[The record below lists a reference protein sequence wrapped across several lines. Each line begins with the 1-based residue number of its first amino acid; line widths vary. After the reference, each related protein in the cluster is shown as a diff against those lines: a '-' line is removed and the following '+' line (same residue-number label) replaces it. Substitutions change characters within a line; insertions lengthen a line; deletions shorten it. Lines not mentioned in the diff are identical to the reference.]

1 MTNNV
6 PSKDSFGSIT
16 RGEWVRVES
25 VCRKPDHPHDRRIC
39 GLDVGPEVAFH
50 SGRNK
55 KEKMKK
61 LQIAILTVGLTVAL
75 SASAQIYTGTDL
87 SGLTPSTP
95 YGPGSDSQYVPAS
108 GSTPALWALYTSDS
122 GALETS
128 GDIPA
133 VFVLGPLGTLSS
145 FSASYSLYGAATG
158 PSGVEPYWNIK
169 VSPDANPADVIHII
183 SMGGS
188 PLNGSSAIH
197 AYNADYS
204 AAVGTWGMTLSALGA
219 ITYGGYMIGDMTV
232 NAAGVEIGNWD
243 NGASIIP
250 ASANFDS
257 ITVVPEPTMMT
268 MLVGALLLLPFSMR
282 MLRKTRTQ

>member
-1 MTNNV
+1 
-6 PSKDSFGSIT
+6 
-16 RGEWVRVES
+16 
-25 VCRKPDHPHDRRIC
+25 
-39 GLDVGPEVAFH
+39 
-50 SGRNK
+50 
-55 KEKMKK
+55 MKR
-61 LQIAILTVGLTVAL
+61 LLTIFTLTVFLAILTGT
-75 SASAQIYTGTDL
+75 ASALTYSGSAL

-95 YGPGSDSQYVPAS
+95 YGPSSDSQYVPAS

-122 GALETS
+122 GALDTS

-133 VFVLGPLGTLSS
+133 VFVQGPLGTLSF

-204 AAVGTWGMTLSALGA
+204 AAVGTWGMTLSALDA
-219 ITYGGYMIGDMTV
+219 ITYGGYTIGDMTV

-243 NGASIIP
+243 NGTSIIP

-257 ITVVPEPTMMT
+257 LTVTSSVPEPAT
-268 MLVGALLLLPFSMR
+268 MLLLGLGLMGIAGIR
-282 MLRKTRTQ
+282 RKFKR